1 MAGALC
7 DAPPRRPAL
16 GRVRRADAPL
26 GCAHGRRGAR
36 GALCEQLR
44 ARRRDGGEAAGG
56 AGSGRDGCDLY
67 TRRCL
72 SPPLPVQAHPSTRFT
87 LILPGGAQL
96 LVPAA
101 ASPAVDIPS
110 GAFFA
115 WPVGLPMPWQ
125 QQQQQPPAAGPD
137 AVVAL
142 TYALAQPLGFVA
154 GATAA
159 DASSLLLGQTAG
171 IPVEVCFAAAAS
183 LTVLH
188 CAGSCSVEGGSL
200 FARALPPGL
209 GPALSLRL
217 PSGRLLDVI
226 VLDETS
232 GADRLWF
239 GELGGARR
247 AFVAE
252 PGSRTILQ
260 FQPADPRSLTLV
272 AVAGPVASSAQLAI
286 LPPPATLSVAGVPLP
301 GQPAG
306 AFTAYAV
313 PVPAVTAAVSATLV
327 RPGSL
332 PPRVLPGPR
341 GGAASPGLDGTLTGW
356 DAAGVWTLAFDPPL
370 APGALPPGADARLCV
385 NYTGDAARLYANA
398 SDAAPCELPV

>member
-1 MAGALC
+1 M
-7 DAPPRRPAL
+7 
-16 GRVRRADAPL
+16 
-26 GCAHGRRGAR
+26 
-36 GALCEQLR
+36 
-44 ARRRDGGEAAGG
+44 
-56 AGSGRDGCDLY
+56 
-67 TRRCL
+67 
-72 SPPLPVQAHPSTRFT
+72 QAHPSTRFT
-87 LILPGGAQL
+87 LVLPGGAQL

-101 ASPAVDIPS
+101 ASPPVDIPT

-125 QQQQQPPAAGPD
+125 QQQPAD
-137 AVVAL
+137 AAVAL

-159 DASSLLLGQTAG
+159 DASSLLLAQTAG
-171 IPVEVCFAAAAS
+171 IPVEACFAAAAS
-183 LTVLH
+183 LTVLR
-188 CAGSCSVEGGSL
+188 CAGNCSVEGGAL
-200 FARALPPGL
+200 YARALPAGL
-209 GPALSLRL
+209 SPALSLRL

-226 VLDETS
+226 VLDEAT

-239 GELGGARR
+239 GELAGARR

-260 FQPADPRSLTLV
+260 FHPADASSLTLV
-272 AVAGPVASSAQLAI
+272 GVAGSAASAAQLAI
-286 LPPPATLSVAGVPLP
+286 LPPPASLSVAGVPLP

-313 PVPAVTAAVSATLV
+313 PLPAVTASVAATLV
-327 RPGSL
+327 RAGSL

-370 APGALPPGADARLCV
+370 LASAGADLRLCV

-398 SDAAPCELPV
+398 SDAAPCEPPGRGRRDSVRVVVARVWRWLCRTK